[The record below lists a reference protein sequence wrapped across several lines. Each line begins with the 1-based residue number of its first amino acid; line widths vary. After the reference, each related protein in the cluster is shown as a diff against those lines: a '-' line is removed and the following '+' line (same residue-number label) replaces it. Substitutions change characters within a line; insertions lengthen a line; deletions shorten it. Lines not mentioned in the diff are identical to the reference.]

1 MQYFKDRDARRHLS
15 EKRDS
20 NPRPRP
26 WQGRALPT
34 ELFSRI
40 GSVAVGADGFEP
52 PKAEPADLQSAP
64 FGHSGIRPL
73 ALQDGLEPTTP

>member
-1 MQYFKDRDARRHLS
+1 MSKIVS
-15 EKRDS
+15 ENVS
-20 NPRPRP
+20 H
-26 WQGRALPT
+26 
-34 ELFSRI
+34 E
-40 GSVAVGADGFEP
+40 VGADGFEP